1 MVLFSVVFVSVT
13 FIGIVSAE
21 TFFIT
26 PNCAQINGV
35 QFTVPAT
42 GTYRVSLTSGAYGV
56 WPLGQDP
63 SGQDHWRTLL
73 YSYKNRA
80 VAWCGPGELV
90 PCNPD
95 FSLGVAP
102 MSTTYAAAEAAGKG
116 DFFDVD
122 LNAGDYIMMIAPDGQ
137 TGYCGNGCND
147 GVNVDVTATSQNQP
161 PVASFEYS
169 PLNPSIIDTIKFKS
183 TSTDP
188 DNDQLTYNWE
198 FRDVST
204 STLIYTSTLIEVD
217 YKFTK
222 VGRYNIKL
230 TVKDPTNAPVFTDK
244 TISVVCGGPN
254 PISAAVVRG
263 ANLDNY
269 GCRKI
274 PFTSESGEII
284 NICWPLDR
292 FIMVYYGPIC
302 GNGIDVGRCE
312 FVHGSNLETITYVDN
327 NNNGKPDCFLSTNWR
342 NRDYGEDDNG
352 DGKLDWYVFDF
363 NANTCTL
370 STTHRLFEYP
380 YPCGGNLP
388 ACVVWDQDTW
398 KLACNQKSTK
408 SLPIC
413 NRQYIYKKPEGPV
426 IL

>member
-1 MVLFSVVFVSVT
+1 MKLPKYSFLVLFVLCF
-13 FIGIVSAE
+13 
-21 TFFIT
+21 TFFVPYVGAISVDCT
-26 PNCAQINGV
+26 QSNILDPAGVCCCWIPDPTGGHAWGHVMDLGTVISNSDVYFEIEPGCGDGGCSSTGYMYYSLDGTTWTLFWSQPNLAG
-35 QFTVPAT
+35 
-42 GTYRVSLTSGAYGV
+42 
-56 WPLGQDP
+56 W
-63 SGQDHWRTLL
+63 
-73 YSYKNRA
+73 
-80 VAWCGPGELV
+80 
-90 PCNPD
+90 
-95 FSLGVAP
+95 
-102 MSTTYAAAEAAGKG
+102 TTYSGNAHIADSFRYIRANT
-116 DFFDVD
+116 DSCSVD
-122 LNAGDYIMMIAPDGQ
+122 WSLV
-137 TGYCGNGCND
+137 T
-147 GVNVDVTATSQNQP
+147 VNPSTNQP
-161 PVASFEYS
+161 PVASFEYT

-198 FRDVST
+198 FRDIPT
-204 STLIYTSTLIEVD
+204 STLIFTSTLMEVD